1 MLEVLFCAAMSLL
14 SHCIGW
20 MACVCFLAGCDG
32 GVTTEDDAGAAATGA
47 GGGTTSASS
56 GATSSSATSSAS
68 SAGAGGGMSCENVPE
83 YIDNLYQ
90 AAAACNAADPSLHCQ
105 DVVDGYCCPVVVESI
120 SSPATQAY
128 LDFLE
133 LTKQQCVDLWAK
145 CATVDCAFPTP
156 GTCVPDSAGGHCS
169 NEL

>member
-1 MLEVLFCAAMSLL
+1 
-14 SHCIGW
+14 
-20 MACVCFLAGCDG
+20 
-32 GVTTEDDAGAAATGA
+32 
-47 GGGTTSASS
+47 
-56 GATSSSATSSAS
+56 
-68 SAGAGGGMSCENVPE
+68 MSCENVAE

-90 AAAACNAADPSLHCQ
+90 AAAACSPADPSLHCQ
-105 DVVDGYCCPVVVESI
+105 DVVDGHCCPVVVESI

-133 LTKQQCVDLWAK
+133 LTKEQCLEFWAK

-156 GTCVPDSAGGHCS
+156 GTCVPDGSTAGGHCS